1 MNSRV
6 FTSLFSLFVAVL
18 VDNFQLTL
26 AGADLKKRRE
36 ALIYLEGEE
45 TLEDIFKQD
54 IQEQSMHKAHNVF
67 YIRLS

>member
-1 MNSRV
+1 
-6 FTSLFSLFVAVL
+6 